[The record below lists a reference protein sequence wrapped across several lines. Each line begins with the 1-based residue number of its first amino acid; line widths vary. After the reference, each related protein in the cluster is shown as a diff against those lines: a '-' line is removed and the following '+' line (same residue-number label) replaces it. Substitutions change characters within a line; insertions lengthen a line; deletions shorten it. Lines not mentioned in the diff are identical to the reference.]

1 MDVAQGAAGAS
12 AARRCLVQLP
22 HELRDP
28 LVRRVGVPLH
38 PSNPS
43 VRPNT
48 PVRRG
53 VAADPPR
60 LRRAHPAARAIL
72 RRRGCNARADG
83 RARRVLS
90 VGRSVDGSAQRQAF
104 YV

>member
-1 MDVAQGAAGAS
+1 MDVAQGAGGAS

-28 LVRRVGVPLH
+28 LVRRVGVALH
-38 PSNPS
+38 PSIH
-43 VRPNT
+43 PNT

-60 LRRAHPAARAIL
+60 LRRAHNAAGAIP
-72 RRRGCNARADG
+72 RRRGSDARADG
-83 RARRVLS
+83 RARPVS
-90 VGRSVDGSAQRQAF
+90 AVGRAAQRQAF